1 MRKKNRIALCF
12 LIAALPIFAESSE
25 LFLYVPTDDEMG
37 RFMGMHQ
44 FLREWDENKREVDAK
59 ALDALYSAN
68 IGKNTLNG
76 LQFEAFLRNTK
87 NADVR
92 KDILGNLDAHA
103 LTDPFSACQR
113 KLYAAKELPRESGG
127 TAARRYSYQDE
138 EFDEDIDLFDFYETG
153 FFDQKLGLLLFDNGW
168 EQVSLNGGTPAK
180 PEAPVASDSSAGDTK
195 SPDAPATSIES
206 FYLIYGGGTS
216 TMTVYCKK
224 YARLPEGKIGE
235 TLAAE
240 PFPAKYEGWKAFGLD
255 AKGILATS
263 GASKY
268 VVAYGVGPDTIP
280 GIDSGAFNAYLYDEK
295 SETLYEVSAS
305 INFSPMNI
313 NYPTRARIYNYVLFT
328 TREQREEIVR
338 RSLSSGGDGC
348 EGCSGCGT
356 SDPCELYQSYIDGKK
371 EIAEITRE
379 FNAKYVHGR

>member
-1 MRKKNRIALCF
+1 MVYLIAKGGFPIAFAAQRTYPVRKYMYIALCF
-12 LIAALPIFAESSE
+12 LIAALPVFAESSE

-44 FLREWDENKREVDAK
+44 FLREWDENKRDVDAK

-68 IGKNTLNG
+68 VGKNTLNG

-87 NADVR
+87 NAAVR
-92 KDILGNLDAHA
+92 KEVLDYLDAHA
-103 LTDPFSACQR
+103 LADPFAACLK
-113 KLYAAKELPRESGG
+113 KLYAAKELPQESGG

-180 PEAPVASDSSAGDTK
+180 PETSAAPDVAAEGAAAAEGKAQDAAAAESK
-195 SPDAPATSIES
+195 APAAAPSVES

-224 YARLPEGKIGE
+224 YARLPEAKIAE
-235 TLAAE
+235 VLAAE

-255 AKGILATS
+255 AKGILAGS

-268 VVAYGVGPDTIP
+268 IVAYGIGPDTMP
-280 GIDSGAFNAYLYDEK
+280 GIDSGAFNAYLYDDK
-295 SETLYEVSAS
+295 TETLYEMSAS
-305 INFSPMNI
+305 INFSPMNV
-313 NYPTRARIYNYVLFT
+313 NYPTRDRIYNYVLFNT
-328 TREQREEIVR
+328 
-338 RSLSSGGDGC
+338 LFC
-348 EGCSGCGT
+348 F
-356 SDPCELYQSYIDGKK
+356 LNK
-371 EIAEITRE
+371 
-379 FNAKYVHGR
+379 

>member
-1 MRKKNRIALCF
+1 VQKKLPLAIFLLFVALSCF
-12 LIAALPIFAESSE
+12 AQSSE

-68 IGKNTLNG
+68 VGKNTLNG

-92 KDILGNLDAHA
+92 KEVLGYLDAHA
-103 LTDPFSACQR
+103 LSDPFAACLR
-113 KLYAAKELPRESGG
+113 KLYAATELPQAAGG
-127 TAARRYSYQDE
+127 SAARRYSYQDE

-168 EQVSLNGGTPAK
+168 EQVSLNGGTPAN
-180 PEAPVASDSSAGDTK
+180 PEASAAQAATADAKAPDKAPVAKDRDAATDATAQGT
-195 SPDAPATSIES
+195 APAPTVES

-224 YARLPEGKIGE
+224 YVGLPAEKIGA

-240 PFPAKYEGWKAFGLD
+240 PFPAKYESWKAFGLD
-255 AKGILATS
+255 AKGILAGS

-268 VVAYGVGPDTIP
+268 VVAYGVGPDSIP
-280 GIDSGAFNAYLYDEK
+280 GIDSGAFNAYLYDDK
-295 SETLYEVSAS
+295 TETLYEVSSS

-313 NYPTRARIYNYVLFT
+313 NYATRDRIYNYVLFNT
-328 TREQREEIVR
+328 
-338 RSLSSGGDGC
+338 LFC
-348 EGCSGCGT
+348 F
-356 SDPCELYQSYIDGKK
+356 LNK
-371 EIAEITRE
+371 
-379 FNAKYVHGR
+379 

>member
-1 MRKKNRIALCF
+1 MRKKMLIALC
-12 LIAALPIFAESSE
+12 LLAAALPIFAQSSE

-68 IGKNTLNG
+68 VGKNTLNG

-87 NADVR
+87 NPDVR
-92 KDILGNLDAHA
+92 KEVLGYLDAHA
-103 LTDPFSACQR
+103 LSDPFAACLR
-113 KLYAAKELPRESGG
+113 KLYAATELPQESGG
-127 TAARRYSYQDE
+127 SAARRYSYQGE

-180 PEAPVASDSSAGDTK
+180 PEVSAAQAATDATAEGT
-195 SPDAPATSIES
+195 APAPTVES

-224 YARLPEGKIGE
+224 YVGLSAEKIGA

-240 PFPAKYEGWKAFGLD
+240 PFPAKYESWKAFGLD
-255 AKGILATS
+255 AKGILAGS
-263 GASKY
+263 GAGKY
-268 VVAYGVGPDTIP
+268 IVAYGVGPDSIP
-280 GIDSGAFNAYLYDEK
+280 GIDSGAFNAYLYDDA
-295 SETLYEVSAS
+295 SETLYEVSSS

-313 NYPTRARIYNYVLFT
+313 NYATRDRIYNYVLFNT
-328 TREQREEIVR
+328 
-338 RSLSSGGDGC
+338 LFC
-348 EGCSGCGT
+348 F
-356 SDPCELYQSYIDGKK
+356 LNK
-371 EIAEITRE
+371 
-379 FNAKYVHGR
+379 

>member
-1 MRKKNRIALCF
+1 MRKQIYIALCL

-44 FLREWDENKREVDAK
+44 FLREWDENKRAVDAK

-68 IGKNTLNG
+68 VGKNTLNG

-87 NADVR
+87 NADIR
-92 KDILGNLDAHA
+92 KEVLGYLDSHA
-103 LTDPFSACQR
+103 LADPFAVCLK
-113 KLYAAKELPRESGG
+113 KLYAAKELPQEAGG
-127 TAARRYSYQDE
+127 SAARRYSYQDE
-138 EFDEDIDLFDFYETG
+138 AFDEDIDLFDFYETG

-180 PEAPVASDSSAGDTK
+180 PEASVAPNVAAEGK
-195 SPDAPATSIES
+195 APDAPTVDAPMVDAPMVDAPTVDAPTVDAPSVES

-224 YARLPEGKIGE
+224 YARLPEAKIGE

-240 PFPAKYEGWKAFGLD
+240 PFPAKYDSWKAFGLD
-255 AKGILATS
+255 AKGILAGS

-268 VVAYGVGPDTIP
+268 IVAYGVGPDTIP
-280 GIDSGAFNAYLYDEK
+280 GIDSGAFNAYLYDDK
-295 SETLYEVSAS
+295 TETLYEMSAS

-313 NYPTRARIYNYVLFT
+313 NYPTRDRIYNYVLFNT
-328 TREQREEIVR
+328 
-338 RSLSSGGDGC
+338 LFC
-348 EGCSGCGT
+348 F
-356 SDPCELYQSYIDGKK
+356 LNK
-371 EIAEITRE
+371 
-379 FNAKYVHGR
+379 